1 MDGNSKEKSEE
12 TPVIFPLDKIYLLC
26 VKVQLLRSLA
36 FLVLGSVTALEGFSP
51 TLPFAGTYLI

>member
-36 FLVLGSVTALEGFSP
+36 FLVLGSVTALVGFSP